1 MHCSHEVIIFFSTG
15 LFSSVQVFSI
25 KAPFYQA
32 PIIKLILLIAFE
44 FVLILKHIFSL
55 PQWIFYKMAS
65 FYVFLADFQCWWIIL
80 SSLTTFFL
88 YPAVS
93 LVFQDWVFFSIQVFQ
108 GLSPGSGSM
117 FYKKPNVSVYIF
129 LSWRKNVKIKTKFTK
144 FIKYITKLQLNRC

>member
-65 FYVFLADFQCWWIIL
+65 FYVFLADFQC
-80 SSLTTFFL
+80 
-88 YPAVS
+88 
-93 LVFQDWVFFSIQVFQ
+93 
-108 GLSPGSGSM
+108 
-117 FYKKPNVSVYIF
+117 
-129 LSWRKNVKIKTKFTK
+129 
-144 FIKYITKLQLNRC
+144 